1 MLHQFTAA
9 QRRALA
15 VLTVLALLFGAYF
28 LRSYLVLMA
37 VGAIL
42 AYLFHPIYRRLR
54 RRMNAGL
61 SATTTLLAATLMV
74 LVPVGGILFLAI
86 VQISQMINGV
96 GQWMAKTDL
105 TELGNRV
112 LGSVNDALGRI
123 PYLDVSLSADGI
135 RDWVSKAAQT
145 VGSATLSVAR
155 ESVGGVAWAI
165 ASAIIF
171 LYVFLSLLTKGDRVL
186 ALFRDL
192 NPLGEQA
199 SDLYLERVGAMVTAT
214 VRGQFIIALCQG
226 VAASV
231 SLYIAGVHDGFFMF
245 VIFLTALSFI
255 PLGAGIVTIPIG
267 IGMALFG
274 NVIGGIFVVVFHLLV
289 VTNIDNLLRPFL
301 VPKNAHL
308 DPALMLMAV
317 FAGLSMFG
325 FWGIVLGPVTMIII
339 VTTISVYREV
349 YAGVAI
355 READDEDDGGPP
367 GGDGG
372 PPGADPAGAIL
383 PVLAEGTAEASQ
395 DGSAGGSSEDAGGA
409 GAGGAAGGGAGAAA
423 RPPAT
428 GD

>member
-1 MLHQFTAA
+1 MLQQFTAS

-28 LRSYLVLMA
+28 LRNYLVLMA

-54 RRMNAGL
+54 RRMNVGL
-61 SATTTLLAATLMV
+61 SATSTLLAATLVV
-74 LVPVGGILFLAI
+74 LIPVGGIIFLAI
-86 VQISQMINGV
+86 VQISQMVNEV
-96 GQWMAKTDL
+96 SQWMAKTDL

-112 LGSVNDALGRI
+112 LGSANDALHNV
-123 PYLDVSLSADGI
+123 PYLDISLSADGI
-135 RDWVSKAAQT
+135 RDWVTKAAQT

-325 FWGIVLGPVTMIII
+325 FWGIVLGPVTMIVI

-355 READDEDDGGPP
+355 RDGDGGGDDGGPP
-367 GGDGG
+367 GADDG

-383 PVLAEGTAEASQ
+383 PVLAEGAAEPPE
-395 DGSAGGSSEDAGGA
+395 DGVAEGSSAGGSTDPAAAGAGGA
-409 GAGGAAGGGAGAAA
+409 GASA
-423 RPPAT
+423 RPPVT